1 MCGYDLAPGP
11 DPESTTS
18 TYLPAALRPNSE
30 FGASTIGDIITFIG
44 NWQRQRHPAEIGG
57 RWAFDLTCYLSPN
70 QARLL
75 LRLSH
80 ISFPT
85 AQTSATIYS
94 EAANR
99 FGQPA

>member
-1 MCGYDLAPGP
+1 
-11 DPESTTS
+11 
-18 TYLPAALRPNSE
+18 
-30 FGASTIGDIITFIG
+30 
-44 NWQRQRHPAEIGG
+44 
-57 RWAFDLTCYLSPN
+57 
-70 QARLL
+70 